1 MGEAVA
7 NLVDGVVS
15 SGGHTVS
22 WNAVN
27 MPTGVYFYRL
37 ESGNFTQTRKLLL
50 VK

>member
-15 SGGHTVS
+15 AGGHTVS
-22 WNAVN
+22 WNAAN

-37 ESGNFTQTRKLLL
+37 ESGNFSQTRKLLL